1 MIFVI
6 CLLIIDGIYRRYLPS
21 THTGIEHSS
30 RVLDAIYVVLV
41 TGIIGRI
48 VIFNQV
54 HMHLHLYQTTDD
66 IGNCIGDID
75 TVVFAGLFTLF
86 NLQAVCA

>member
-30 RVLDAIYVVLV
+30 YVLDAIYAVLV

-48 VIFNQV
+48 VIFKPSAYASTP
-54 HMHLHLYQTTDD
+54 LSDD
-66 IGNCIGDID
+66 R
-75 TVVFAGLFTLF
+75 
-86 NLQAVCA
+86 